1 MSAQLSDLQVE
12 TVWSEPPT
20 HLDLPVG
27 VVHTWLA
34 RLDTTLPD
42 DVDPSSE
49 LTGHELERAAKFRF
63 DRDRERYIVAHV
75 TLRRLLGRYLDMALR
90 SVPIVRLDG
99 GKPALEGDAPLAFN
113 MSHASDLGLFGFRR
127 EGAVGIDVER
137 IRPNL
142 EIRSIAERF
151 FTTTESRQIENADDD
166 TRLRHFFTTWVR
178 KEAVLKAVGRGLAMP
193 LSSIDV
199 SPDEPAPPLVA
210 TVDDPRS
217 VWQIIDLPPVT
228 DYVSA
233 LATTEPLTQVRCF
246 AVGAADTLRRL
257 PAD

>member
-1 MSAQLSDLQVE
+1 M
-12 TVWSEPPT
+12 
-20 HLDLPVG
+20 
-27 VVHTWLA
+27 
-34 RLDTTLPD
+34 
-42 DVDPSSE
+42 
-49 LTGHELERAAKFRF
+49 
-63 DRDRERYIVAHV
+63 
-75 TLRRLLGRYLDMALR
+75 
-90 SVPIVRLDG
+90 
-99 GKPALEGDAPLAFN
+99 
-113 MSHASDLGLFGFRR
+113 
-127 EGAVGIDVER
+127 GIDVER

-151 FTTTESRQIENADDD
+151 FTTTESRQIENAADD
-166 TRLRHFFTTWVR
+166 TRFRHFFTTWVR

>member
-20 HLDLPVG
+20 YLDLPAG

-42 DVDPSSE
+42 GVDPSSE

-75 TLRRLLGRYLDMALR
+75 TLRLLLGRYLDMAPR

-99 GKPALEGDAPLAFN
+99 GKPTLEGDAPLAFN
-113 MSHASDLGLFGFRR
+113 MSHASDLGLFGFRL

-151 FTTTESRQIENADDD
+151 FTPTESRQIENADDD
-166 TRLRHFFTTWVR
+166 TRFRHFFTTWVR

-217 VWQIIDLPPVT
+217 VWQIIDLPPAT

-246 AVGAADTLRRL
+246 AVGAADTLRRS